1 VIAEPPFEAGAVHE
15 TDTWPLVADGVT
27 VSEVGVPGLVAIVT
41 VPVDADDKFP
51 AASTAYAL
59 YVPSDNPA
67 ALNDVAVFAAEIV
80 T

>member
-1 VIAEPPFEAGAVHE
+1 MVIVVPAVFVAAEEKTGAVE
-15 TDTWPLVADGVT
+15 ST
-27 VSEVGVPGLVAIVT
+27 VT

-59 YVPSDNPA
+59 YAPSDKPD
-67 ALNDVAVFAAEIV
+67 ALNDVAVFAEEIV

>member
-1 VIAEPPFEAGAVHE
+1 MVIVAPAVFVEADENTGAVE
-15 TDTWPLVADGVT
+15 
-27 VSEVGVPGLVAIVT
+27 SIVT

>member
-1 VIAEPPFEAGAVHE
+1 MIVVPAVFVAADENTGAVE
-15 TDTWPLVADGVT
+15 
-27 VSEVGVPGLVAIVT
+27 SIVT